1 MGPNP
6 LMLERRNGVARGMY
20 NRLREDGRFAVRA
33 ILDVGQY
40 CLDTI
45 LNHGGVLGVPNGV
58 WIQRR
63 GFGLAPGQ

>member
-6 LMLERRNGVARGMY
+6 LMLERRNGLARGMY
-20 NRLREDGRFAVRA
+20 NRLREDGRFVVRA
-33 ILDVGQY
+33 TSGEGQY
-40 CLDTI
+40 CLNTI
-45 LNHGGVLGVPNGV
+45 LSHYGVLGVLNGI